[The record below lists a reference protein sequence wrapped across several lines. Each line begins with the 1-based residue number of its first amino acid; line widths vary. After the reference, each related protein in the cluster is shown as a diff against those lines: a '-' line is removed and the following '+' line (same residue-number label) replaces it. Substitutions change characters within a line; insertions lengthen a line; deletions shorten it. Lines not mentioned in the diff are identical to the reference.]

1 MNMTYVGAIKTGIYG
16 LYMLVTGQ
24 SFSVASWRLLGILFT
39 ASGIILFG
47 VIVRKRI
54 SLTGL
59 AIILFLIFTDLTLML
74 TSRFDWGPVALSAFL
89 RILLIAIWLEGEL
102 SAELRPKNSLWIGIL
117 FGISMFEKLNNI
129 VLIVPILLMFFSN
142 PLRRTFR
149 HLKALFF
156 GGVIGM
162 FPLILANLLSLH
174 QSGRFI
180 SFQLQNVLTTEPHS
194 LGNLIKTIGEY
205 LSLGSAGQVEG
216 FILGVNH
223 HLNSLAEGILL
234 AVLFCLIIIGRIVF
248 RRQNSTYFRLSAVLL
263 LSYFSVMI
271 SIYFLPAP
279 TSVHHW
285 IIATPFQYVAVGMFL
300 LGLVEQNPNTLS
312 SASKL
317 IFTAPLLLLAISR
330 VSGAVA
336 VEQSFLKGD
345 ASYKWDQSLTT
356 MAKFAADQS
365 AHAIFI
371 AADWGIANQMIC
383 FLNGNPGI
391 VHEFIGLDQNRI
403 EQVLNIFRRT
413 EAADIYLVFLTPP
426 YFTSLETRQ
435 ILITDIASSLASEWA
450 NQPLEQQLEGLKS
463 VAVYKYSRISP

>member
-1 MNMTYVGAIKTGIYG
+1 
-16 LYMLVTGQ
+16 
-24 SFSVASWRLLGILFT
+24 
-39 ASGIILFG
+39 
-47 VIVRKRI
+47 
-54 SLTGL
+54 
-59 AIILFLIFTDLTLML
+59 
-74 TSRFDWGPVALSAFL
+74 
-89 RILLIAIWLEGEL
+89 
-102 SAELRPKNSLWIGIL
+102 
-117 FGISMFEKLNNI
+117 
-129 VLIVPILLMFFSN
+129 
-142 PLRRTFR
+142 
-149 HLKALFF
+149 
-156 GGVIGM
+156 
-162 FPLILANLLSLH
+162 
-174 QSGRFI
+174 
-180 SFQLQNVLTTEPHS
+180 
-194 LGNLIKTIGEY
+194 
-205 LSLGSAGQVEG
+205 
-216 FILGVNH
+216 
-223 HLNSLAEGILL
+223 
-234 AVLFCLIIIGRIVF
+234 VLFCLIIIGRIVF

-345 ASYKWDQSLTT
+345 ASYKWDPSLTT

-450 NQPLEQQLEGLKS
+450 HQPLEQQLEGLKS